1 MTAREPL
8 ILIVDDDFDFI
19 EINRHILEAAGYRV
33 TSAAEPAEALVKMA
47 PEPPDLIITDLMMTT
62 IDAGFSFSR
71 AIKEDPRFA
80 AIPIIISTSVSS
92 ALGLDFR
99 PQTAD
104 DLAKMHIDAYFD
116 KPLPADALLAKVKEL
131 LGAAGGEQE

>member
-1 MTAREPL
+1 MTSRKPL
-8 ILIVDDDFDFI
+8 VLIVDDDFDFI

-33 TSAAEPAEALVKMA
+33 TSAAEPAEALARMA

-131 LGAAGGEQE
+131 LGGAGGEQE

>member
-1 MTAREPL
+1 MTSREPL

-33 TSAAEPAEALVKMA
+33 TSAAEPAEALTKMA
-47 PEPPDLIITDLMMTT
+47 PEAPDLIITDLMMTT

-116 KPLPADALLAKVKEL
+116 KPLPADALLDKVKEL
-131 LGAAGGEQE
+131 LGAAGDEQR

>member
-1 MTAREPL
+1 VQAL

-19 EINRHILEAAGYRV
+19 EINRHILETAGYRV
-33 TSAAEPAEALVKMA
+33 AAAAEPAEALAKMT

-80 AIPIIISTSVSS
+80 DIPIIISTSVSS
-92 ALGLDFR
+92 VLGLDFR
-99 PQTAD
+99 PRTAD
-104 DLAKMHIDAYFD
+104 DLARMHIDAYFD
-116 KPLPADALLAKVKEL
+116 KPLPPDALLAKVREL
-131 LGAAGGEQE
+131 LGAAGDDQR